1 MRSIL
6 NSFQCKILVISLH
19 VVLIVTAFTPSR
31 LFSFQNNPSK
41 IPGGISGIMLGE
53 NIEIYGDKIFPPN
66 GFTDPEEPYL
76 THFQLRPEVGYK
88 MVMVSAG
95 NCLNKG
101 VILKIK
107 VKYSKDDEV
116 FFKQLKK
123 GIERLYGKPL
133 TYEGDPFHLYQSW
146 KWRFDRGQTTFTTMS
161 LQRYIG
167 NDEDRP
173 NGVVL
178 KLNLSLKIE
187 QERECYRVK
196 TKPLSFSPNP
206 PRDSSRID
214 DLIPIPMELP
224 E

>member
-1 MRSIL
+1 MRFIF
-6 NSFQCKILVISLH
+6 NSFRRKVLVISFH
-19 VVLIVTAFTPSR
+19 VILIVTAFPYR
-31 LFSFQNNPSK
+31 LLSFQNNPSK
-41 IPGGISGIMLGE
+41 IPGGISGIILGE
-53 NIEIYGDKIFPPN
+53 NIESYGDRIFPTD

-76 THFQLRPEVGYK
+76 THFQLRPEAGYK
-88 MVMVSAG
+88 MVTVSAG

-123 GIERLYGKPL
+123 GIEQLYGKPL

-146 KWRFDRGQTTFTTMS
+146 KWRFNRGKTPLTTMS
-161 LQRYIG
+161 LQRYTG

-173 NGVVL
+173 NGIVL
-178 KLNLSLKIE
+178 KLNFSSKIE
-187 QERECYRVK
+187 EERECYRTK
-196 TKPLSFSPNP
+196 TKPLSLPPSPP
-206 PRDSSRID
+206 QDSGRID
-214 DLIPIPMELP
+214 YLIPIPMEFP